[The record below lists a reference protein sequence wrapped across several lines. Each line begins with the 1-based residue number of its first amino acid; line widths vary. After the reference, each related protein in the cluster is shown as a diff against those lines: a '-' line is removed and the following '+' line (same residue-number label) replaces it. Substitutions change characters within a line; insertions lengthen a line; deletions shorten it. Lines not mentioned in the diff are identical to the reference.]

1 MADKNSPEKNKS
13 LYTKQN
19 LNEVDIENLD
29 VALPEDLQE
38 MLKEQGIELLDD
50 DYEFLV
56 EKIHYGIT
64 HGENFSEVFRD
75 FIDSI

>member
-1 MADKNSPEKNKS
+1 MYEA
-13 LYTKQN
+13 N
-19 LNEVDIENLD
+19 LNEVDIDKLD

-38 MLKEQGIELLDD
+38 MLKEQGIVLLDD